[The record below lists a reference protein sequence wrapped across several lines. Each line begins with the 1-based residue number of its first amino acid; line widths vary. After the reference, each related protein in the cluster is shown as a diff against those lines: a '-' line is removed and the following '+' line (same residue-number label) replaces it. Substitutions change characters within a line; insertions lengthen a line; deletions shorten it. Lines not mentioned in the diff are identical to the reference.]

1 MFQTTQ
7 FTNRSH
13 FQTKMSFQHNPRP
26 ASTLCVKCACAF
38 SDPITIANSR
48 NEGEI
53 PRNHGVVS
61 TSIYNF
67 PETAQEGSLGNCLSA
82 SGGVPERE
90 RSRATSEGSDSTSIF
105 LPWRSSRPGNISS
118 PPTAT
123 HRQRESAFISARTSS
138 KHPMHSQNSHEWTL
152 FEQMM
157 ENEGQLPPTP
167 SSDSRVTYRS
177 MSSFAGRLATRN
189 SSPHVQV
196 GLCHSPTQEDHVSD
210 HPSEIQGENSPSTQV
225 SEDFGICDYDSEC
238 DSDTS
243 ATSQC
248 TIEPSG
254 GATERG
260 STSHHKWKL
269 PAFTPLYCNIL
280 KCAIAYF
287 IASLFTF
294 YRPLSDFIGDL
305 SSYGPGARGPSP
317 SAHMVATVYVLHL
330 TACEKLR

>member
-7 FTNRSH
+7 FTKCLH
-13 FQTKMSFQHNPRP
+13 LQTKMSFQHNPRP
-26 ASTLCVKCACAF
+26 ASASCVKCSCAF
-38 SDPITIANSR
+38 SGMDA
-48 NEGEI
+48 NEGEML
-53 PRNHGVVS
+53 RNHDAVS

-67 PETAQEGSLGNCLSA
+67 PEAAQEGSLGTCLSA
-82 SGGVPERE
+82 SGGIPERE
-90 RSRATSEGSDSTSIF
+90 RSRPTSKGSDSTSIF
-105 LPWRSSRPGNISS
+105 SPSRSSRPGNIFF
-118 PPTAT
+118 PPDT

-138 KHPMHSQNSHEWTL
+138 RHLMHSQNSHEWTL

-177 MSSFAGRLATRN
+177 MGSFAGRLATRN

-196 GLCHSPTQEDHVSD
+196 AVCHSPTQEDHLCD
-210 HPSEIQGENSPSTQV
+210 HPSETQENSPSTQA

-238 DSDTS
+238 DNTS

-254 GATERG
+254 GAMEGG
-260 STSHHKWKL
+260 STSHHKGKL
-269 PAFTPLYCNIL
+269 PAFTPLYRNVL

-317 SAHMVATVYVLHL
+317 SAHMVATVYVLH
-330 TACEKLR
+330 

>member
-1 MFQTTQ
+1 VKNVLGLSVPVGFQTTQ
-7 FTNRSH
+7 FANRSH
-13 FQTKMSFQHNPRP
+13 FQTKMSFQHNFRP
-26 ASTLCVKCACAF
+26 ASTSCVNCPCAF
-38 SDPITIANSR
+38 SGPITIDANSR

-53 PRNHGVVS
+53 PRNHNVVS
-61 TSIYNF
+61 TIYNS
-67 PETAQEGSLGNCLSA
+67 PEAAQEGFLGTYMSA
-82 SGGVPERE
+82 SRGVPERE
-90 RSRATSEGSDSTSIF
+90 RSRPTSEGSDSTSIF
-105 LPWRSSRPGNISS
+105 LPWRSSRPGDISF
-118 PPTAT
+118 PPDT

-138 KHPMHSQNSHEWTL
+138 KHPIHSQNSHEWTL

-167 SSDSRVTYRS
+167 SSDSRVTSRS
-177 MSSFAGRLATRN
+177 VGSFTGRLATRN
-189 SSPHVQV
+189 SSPHVQ
-196 GLCHSPTQEDHVSD
+196 LCPTQQDHLRD
-210 HPSEIQGENSPSTQV
+210 HPSETKGENSPSTQA

-248 TIEPSG
+248 TIQPSG
-254 GATERG
+254 GATEEG
-260 STSHHKWKL
+260 SSKWKL
-269 PAFTPLYCNIL
+269 PAFTPLYCNVL

-317 SAHMVATVYVLHL
+317 SAHMVATVYVLH
-330 TACEKLR
+330 